1 MARLS
6 LFGAICLAALLSA
19 CASAPSST
27 AQTLQTTGT
36 SPYRHYWREGDPV
49 FVRVQASSADALLL
63 AEPDPWAEPLAL
75 LEYGQPLTVLD
86 ESHGNYISV
95 RTRGL
100 GVEIEGWVMRG
111 TVGIRAPLLSELEQ
125 HELERTG
132 FESAP
137 DATAPSV
144 EGRPTEDGRD
154 DLARGL
160 ARLDEHEADLNRL
173 RGGDALNP
181 DPAIT
186 RARFR
191 AFGEQ
196 GGLLGD

>member
-6 LFGAICLAALLSA
+6 LFGASCLAALLSA
-19 CASAPSST
+19 CASAPSSA
-27 AQTLQTTGT
+27 AQPLQTTGT
-36 SPYRHYWREGDPV
+36 SPYRHHWREGAAV

-86 ESHGNYISV
+86 ERHGNYISV

-111 TVGIRAPLLSELEQ
+111 TVGTRAPLLSELEQ
-125 HELERTG
+125 DELE
-132 FESAP
+132 
-137 DATAPSV
+137 DA
-144 EGRPTEDGRD
+144 GRAFAVDGYGPTLKASSTNADQNFQRA
-154 DLARGL
+154 LARI
-160 ARLDEHEADLNRL
+160 DQHEANLNRL
-173 RGGDALNP
+173 LGGEALNP
-181 DPAIT
+181 DPAVT